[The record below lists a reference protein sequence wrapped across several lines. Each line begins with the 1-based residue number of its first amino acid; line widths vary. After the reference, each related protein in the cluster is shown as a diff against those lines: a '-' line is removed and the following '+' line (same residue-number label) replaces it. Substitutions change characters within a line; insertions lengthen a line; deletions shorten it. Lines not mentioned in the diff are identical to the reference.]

1 MSLSLS
7 FFFFPFFFILFLF
20 LVVQQQPGPCEDW
33 TVRAQPGRLL
43 PQEGRGHPHKR
54 WDKQIMGVHIYTVP
68 GVEPWWRSLPLE
80 SHATLARGPMAV
92 IVIKLIINFIL
103 LF

>member
-1 MSLSLS
+1 MYNNRD
-7 FFFFPFFFILFLF
+7 PARI
-20 LVVQQQPGPCEDW
+20 
-33 TVRAQPGRLL
+33 
-43 PQEGRGHPHKR
+43 GHYEHSPDDYSHKR
-54 WDKQIMGVHIYTVP
+54 GEDTHTRGWDKQIMGVHIYTVP